1 MLVSTVAC
9 NGKNENNQGLDKDN
23 AAQTE
28 ATTTE
33 VATTEEDDEKI
44 VITVVTDKTQLIDTK
59 FAEYKAIFEAE
70 NEDVEVRIEGVTSY
84 DKVVAKRLES
94 GDYGDVIL
102 IPNSVTND
110 QLVKYFEPLGTVEE
124 LSENYREAF
133 LQSRTVDGV
142 VYGLP
147 RYANV
152 QGIAYNEVVFAK
164 AGMIE
169 LPTTPDEFLALL
181 QSIKDTGSRTVP
193 YYTGY
198 KNGKWLW
205 KWQTH
210 AWGSVSTD
218 ADYRNNGIVNEQD
231 PFAKGTPNYIVH
243 ELLYNI
249 VQNGLSET
257 YEEGAIRKSAFRMLN
272 RGEIGCMALSS
283 DYFDDLRDAGVNPDD
298 ISFMPFP
305 YNVDEQQYASVELD
319 YCYAVNKNSAHKE
332 EAKAWIDYMIN
343 KSGFSKSEGALS
355 IRKKGGLPDVLANFK
370 GVEFVVNTSATE
382 ENVGKYDEL
391 NELSCLYLDTDAEK
405 NRLVQSALGETDES
419 FEDIMNDWSL
429 RWKAAMQGIRY
440 AVEKEPEEGEEPSKY
455 PVWEVTPEYQQYLKD
470 LIDRMQSLLNQS

>member
-1 MLVSTVAC
+1 
-9 NGKNENNQGLDKDN
+9 
-23 AAQTE
+23 
-28 ATTTE
+28 
-33 VATTEEDDEKI
+33 
-44 VITVVTDKTQLIDTK
+44 
-59 FAEYKAIFEAE
+59 
-70 NEDVEVRIEGVTSY
+70 
-84 DKVVAKRLES
+84 
-94 GDYGDVIL
+94 
-102 IPNSVTND
+102 
-110 QLVKYFEPLGTVEE
+110 
-124 LSENYREAF
+124 
-133 LQSRTVDGV
+133 
-142 VYGLP
+142 
-147 RYANV
+147 
-152 QGIAYNEVVFAK
+152 
-164 AGMIE
+164 MIE

-181 QSIKDTGSRTVP
+181 QSIKDTGSGTVP

-319 YCYAVNKNSAHKE
+319 YCYAVNKNSAHNE

-370 GVEFVVNTSATE
+370 GVEFVVNTPATE

-391 NELSCLYLDTDAEK
+391 NDLSCLYLDTDAEK

-440 AVEKEPEEGEEPSKY
+440 AVEKEPEEESKSDGEELFPGEPVFGDKAKKSEEPKPAPQQKPEAKPIPKPTPQSVSKPTPQPVQKPTPQTPQKPGQRPIPPALQRGPRPQMPPQMQNGGNKPESPQMQQRKLAPAPSQTSTK
-455 PVWEVTPEYQQYLKD
+455 
-470 LIDRMQSLLNQS
+470 